1 MISRNLRHLRL
12 FLAVAELKSVTQA
25 AETWHI
31 SQPAVTQALNKL
43 EDETGGALFERSRN
57 GFFLKPRGDIL
68 LRRVV
73 SAFGLLDPV
82 LATISPRL
90 RISLTYAQLQA
101 LVAVSEAENFTL
113 AARQLGLAQPTVH
126 RAVTQIEQEA
136 ARSLFERTAFG
147 ILPTRLCQALTQAAR
162 LAIYELD
169 QADAELAE
177 FDGGEAGSIVIGAMP
192 LARSVLLPTA
202 LVRFR
207 QQYREMAVQVVDGPY
222 LGMLNELRRG
232 SLDIL
237 LGALREPAP
246 IDDIVQEALFD
257 DRLALLS
264 RPDHPL
270 AARSVI
276 SVEDLLAYPWVVPHS
291 GTPTRAQFETIF
303 SSAGRQPPRCLIES
317 GSLLLMRGL
326 LLESDHLCCISH
338 VQARTECDR
347 GLLRQLPF
355 DTDDL
360 VRPIGLTFRAGW
372 RPTNPQRKMIDILTE
387 VAALLGEGPRGFGE
401 SQAAGA
407 TSG

>member
-12 FLAVAELKSVTQA
+12 FVAVAELRSVTQA
-25 AETWHI
+25 AERWHV
-31 SQPAVTQALNKL
+31 SQPAVTQVINKL
-43 EDETGGALFERSRN
+43 ELETGGALFERSRN
-57 GFFLKPRGDIL
+57 GFFLTPRGEIL
-68 LRRVV
+68 LRRVE

-101 LVAVSEAENFTL
+101 LVAVSETENFTL

-207 QQYREMAVQVVDGPY
+207 QQYREMAVRVVDGPY
-222 LGMLNELRRG
+222 PGMLSELRRG

-237 LGALREPAP
+237 VGALREPAP

-257 DRLALLS
+257 
-264 RPDHPL
+264 
-270 AARSVI
+270 
-276 SVEDLLAYPWVVPHS
+276 
-291 GTPTRAQFETIF
+291 
-303 SSAGRQPPRCLIES
+303 
-317 GSLLLMRGL
+317 
-326 LLESDHLCCISH
+326 
-338 VQARTECDR
+338 
-347 GLLRQLPF
+347 
-355 DTDDL
+355 
-360 VRPIGLTFRAGW
+360 
-372 RPTNPQRKMIDILTE
+372 
-387 VAALLGEGPRGFGE
+387 
-401 SQAAGA
+401 
-407 TSG
+407 